1 MIMAYKIGIVGGG
14 LSGSLLA
21 IQLLRRLPETDEV
34 IVFEPRSVCGR
45 GLAYGTNC
53 ASHILN
59 VPAGKISI
67 FPDRRDDFI
76 EWLATSDDP
85 EIRRYATAASFVPRQ
100 IFGDYVCS
108 RLDQSIKQRF
118 RPESFAHVRDTVNSA
133 YPAEGGQKLHIRTE
147 RDQIFEVDHLVLA
160 MGNSLASQTR
170 YGFLHPWNTERTE
183 GTSMRGPI
191 LVLGSGLTA
200 VDTLLRLRETGY
212 EGQVV
217 FLSRRGLLPRPHDLT
232 EPENHPAFTPTDAG
246 TQPLSTLLA
255 KVRNNA
261 RQFGWR
267 TTIDG
272 LRPMSQAIWQTLD
285 DTKRRRF
292 IRHLQTWW
300 DVHRHRMSRETAQI
314 IDAEMAS
321 GNLKIIKGR
330 ISKAQKKP
338 GQSWEISIRGHGQ
351 ETSED
356 FCFPVA
362 YDCTGPRADLETIDV
377 PLIWFLNN
385 MGHIRPDPLGLGIDV
400 DDTCQAIRSN
410 GRSSKFLS
418 VIGPLTRGKFWEI
431 TAAAEIRNQAAT
443 LAEDLSNK
451 ASSRYERT
459 SLISADLPATITG
472 REIL

>member
-1 MIMAYKIGIVGGG
+1 MAYKIGIVGGG

-67 FPDRRDDFI
+67 FPDRRDDFVN
-76 EWLATSDDP
+76 WLAASDDP
-85 EIRRYATAASFVPRQ
+85 EIRKYATSSSFVPRQ

-108 RLDQSIKQRF
+108 RLEQSINQRF
-118 RPESFAHVRDTVNSA
+118 RPESFSHVRDTVNSA

-160 MGNSLASQTR
+160 MGNSLAGQTR
-170 YGFLHPWNTERTE
+170 HGFLHPWNTEQAE
-183 GTSMRGPI
+183 GATLRGPV

-212 EGQVV
+212 NGQVV
-217 FLSRRGLLPRPHDLT
+217 FLSRRGLLPRAHDLT
-232 EPENHPAFTPTDAG
+232 EPENHPAFTPADASS
-246 TQPLSTLLA
+246 QPLSILLA

-272 LRPMSQAIWQTLD
+272 LRPMTQAIWQALD

-300 DVHRHRMSRETAQI
+300 DVHRHRMSRETAHI
-314 IDAEMAS
+314 IEAELAS
-321 GNLKIIKGR
+321 GSLKIIRGR
-330 ISKAQKKP
+330 VTRAEKKP
-338 GQSWEISIRGHGQ
+338 GQSWEVAIQHKGKS
-351 ETSED
+351 TSED
-356 FCFPVA
+356 FSFPVA
-362 YDCTGPRADLETIDV
+362 YDCTGPRVDLETVDV

-400 DDTCQAIRSN
+400 DDTCQAIHSN
-410 GRSSKFLS
+410 GRSSRYLS

-443 LAEDLSNK
+443 LAEDLGNR
-451 ASSRYERT
+451 ASSGHGRT
-459 SLISADLPATITG
+459 PLVTYDQSAVIAG
-472 REIL
+472 REVL